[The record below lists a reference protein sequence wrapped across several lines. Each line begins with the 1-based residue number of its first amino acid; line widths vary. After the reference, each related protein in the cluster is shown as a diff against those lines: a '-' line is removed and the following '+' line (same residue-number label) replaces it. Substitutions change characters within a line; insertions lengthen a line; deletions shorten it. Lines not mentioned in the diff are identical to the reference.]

1 MNDSLSLHG
10 NSKNSDMTEYEHN
23 CYDYLFK
30 LTEHYALTTW
40 SEMDEEKKCVYTVAE
55 DLAGRDFIQAL
66 ITGKLS
72 FRFTRNEYDRSVH
85 LQESIKALGLDAEKL
100 WYAILFVVHYTESK
114 FMDVM
119 IEQKPVID
127 QMKEISDA
135 LKLDGAVLSVKC
147 DDRLKTRT
155 GLRIVLNNIARAI
168 DNECELQK
176 ENPHLTVPFYSPD
189 PTGKASK
196 VSATPQMAF
205 ATRMLLWLFGQVCPD
220 KQEEKSDDKP
230 VKKFSRGAKN
240 RLMLASR
247 IMFLT
252 KMTSNKSFL
261 ISDEAIKG
269 ILSSASAKDDRSGTL
284 STFYFH

>member
-10 NSKNSDMTEYEHN
+10 NSKNSDMAEYEHS
-23 CYDYLFK
+23 CYDYLFM
-30 LTEHYALTTW
+30 LADQYAPEVDADYGYVLPRG
-40 SEMDEEKKCVYTVAE
+40 AN
-55 DLAGRDFIQAL
+55 GRAFIQAL
-66 ITGKLS
+66 INEKIS
-72 FRFTRNEYDRSVH
+72 FRFTRNEYDGSAH

-100 WYAILFVVHYTESK
+100 WYAILFAVHFTESK
-114 FMDVM
+114 FIDVM
-119 IEQKPVID
+119 VEQKPVID

-147 DDRLKTRT
+147 NDRLKAKT

-176 ENPHLTVPFYSPD
+176 DNPHLTVPFYSPD
-189 PTGKASK
+189 PTGRTSK

-220 KQEEKSDDKP
+220 KQEEKST
-230 VKKFSRGAKN
+230 KKFSKGAKN

-284 STFYFH
+284 SSFYFH

>member
-1 MNDSLSLHG
+1 
-10 NSKNSDMTEYEHN
+10 MTEYEHSR
-23 CYDYLFK
+23 YDYLFM
-30 LTEHYALTTW
+30 LADQYAPEVDADYGYVLPRG
-40 SEMDEEKKCVYTVAE
+40 AN
-55 DLAGRDFIQAL
+55 GRAFIRAL
-66 ITGKLS
+66 IKDEIS
-72 FRFTRNEYDRSVH
+72 FRFTRNEYDRSMH

-100 WYAILFVVHYTESK
+100 WYAILFAVHFTESK
-114 FMDVM
+114 FIDIMV
-119 IEQKPVID
+119 EQKPVID

-147 DDRLKTRT
+147 NDRLKAKA

-168 DNECELQK
+168 DDECERQK
-176 ENPHLTVPFYSPD
+176 DNPHLTVPFYSPD

-205 ATRMLLWLFGQVCPD
+205 ATRMLLWLFGQVCQD
-220 KQEEKSDDKP
+220 KQEDKSDDKP

>member
-1 MNDSLSLHG
+1 MI
-10 NSKNSDMTEYEHN
+10 EYEHG
-23 CYDYLFK
+23 CYEYLFK

-40 SEMDEEKKCVYTVAE
+40 SEEDKEKKCEYTVAE
-55 DLAGRDFIQAL
+55 DAAGRDFLHAL
-66 ITGKLS
+66 NAGKLS
-72 FRFTRNEYDRSVH
+72 FRFTREEYDSSVM
-85 LQESIKALGLDAEKL
+85 LQKSIRALGLDAEKL
-100 WYAILFVVHYTESK
+100 WYAILFVVHFTESK
-114 FMDVM
+114 FIDVM
-119 IEQKPVID
+119 VEQKPVID

-147 DDRLKTRT
+147 SDRLKTKT

-168 DNECELQK
+168 DDECERQK
-176 ENPHLTVPFYSPD
+176 DNPHFTVPFYSPD

-205 ATRMLLWLFGQVCPD
+205 ATRMLLWLFGEVCPD
-220 KQEEKSDDKP
+220 KQGDKSR
-230 VKKFSRGAKN
+230 KKFSKGAKN

-252 KMTSNKSFL
+252 KMTSNQSFL

-284 STFYFH
+284 SSFYFH

>member
-1 MNDSLSLHG
+1 
-10 NSKNSDMTEYEHN
+10 MTEYEYN
-23 CYDYLFK
+23 CYDYLFM
-30 LTEHYALTTW
+30 LADQYAPEVDADYGYVLPRG
-40 SEMDEEKKCVYTVAE
+40 AN
-55 DLAGRDFIQAL
+55 GRAFIQAL
-66 ITGKLS
+66 INEKIS
-72 FRFTRNEYDRSVH
+72 FRFTRNEYDGSAH

-100 WYAILFVVHYTESK
+100 WYAILFAVHFTESK
-114 FMDVM
+114 FIDVM
-119 IEQKPVID
+119 VEQKPVID

-147 DDRLKTRT
+147 NDRLKAKA

-168 DNECELQK
+168 DDECERQK
-176 ENPHLTVPFYSPD
+176 DNPHLTVPFYSPD
-189 PTGKASK
+189 STGKASK

-205 ATRMLLWLFGQVCPD
+205 ATRMLLWLFGEVCQD

-261 ISDEAIKG
+261 ISAEAIKG